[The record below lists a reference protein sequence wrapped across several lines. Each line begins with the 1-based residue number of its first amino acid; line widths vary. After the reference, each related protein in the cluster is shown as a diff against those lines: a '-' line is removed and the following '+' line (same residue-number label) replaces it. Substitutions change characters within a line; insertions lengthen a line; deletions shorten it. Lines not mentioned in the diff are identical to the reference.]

1 MLIVDDLCK
10 NASEAMNERVL
21 EGHWDW
27 YNNTMRSRLEAR
39 AKQINIQTR
48 WSTKDLTGRLLDH
61 EGEKWYVISMPA
73 FNEAEEA
80 MLCDDI
86 FSRETYEELSQTLD
100 PVIFQGNYQQRPFD
114 SIDKL
119 YSIKTYRPDELP
131 NDGVVHGYIDTADK
145 GEDYLAAIFYRT
157 IGTKIYVVDVLYTQ
171 ESMEVTEPKTAD
183 MAIKNGCTRLHI
195 ESNNGGGGFGRS
207 VQRIMAEK
215 GYTGC
220 QFEMFHQTENKVARI
235 LSNATSVSNSMLMPD
250 DWKYLWPA
258 AHRDLV
264 NASRSAKWLH
274 DDIYDAVTGTVQ
286 YGLGAG
292 MNPRCYPDYNR
303 NLISKINVV
312 PGETVYFAQSLNGA
326 YPHGVCAVLR
336 LLTAFYCCY

>member
-1 MLIVDDLCK
+1 MADKTMTVGEVKAGMVAIARENFYAYCHIRLPQVYKPDRKHLQELCTKLQAFFEDKLLDPDGNPISLLIINMPPRHGKTLTVEMLVEWALGRKPETAIMVACYNEELSGRFGKTVRNDLSERALDPMKITYGDIFPKTKIKQGDASFSMWSIEGRHFSFLATSPGASATGFGASMLIVDDLCK

-119 YSIKTYRPDELP
+119 YRQK
-131 NDGVVHGYIDTADK
+131 
-145 GEDYLAAIFYRT
+145 F
-157 IGTKIYVVDVLYTQ
+157 
-171 ESMEVTEPKTAD
+171 
-183 MAIKNGCTRLHI
+183 
-195 ESNNGGGGFGRS
+195 
-207 VQRIMAEK
+207 
-215 GYTGC
+215 
-220 QFEMFHQTENKVARI
+220 
-235 LSNATSVSNSMLMPD
+235 
-250 DWKYLWPA
+250 
-258 AHRDLV
+258 
-264 NASRSAKWLH
+264 
-274 DDIYDAVTGTVQ
+274 
-286 YGLGAG
+286 
-292 MNPRCYPDYNR
+292 NPRN
-303 NLISKINVV
+303 S
-312 PGETVYFAQSLNGA
+312 
-326 YPHGVCAVLR
+326 
-336 LLTAFYCCY
+336 AFTYH